1 DDPDLLRGCD
11 RREQCARGCDA
22 QEHLGPTSNHRLRLT
37 SPGCTPPEL
46 SRRPERFCT
55 QPGGEGTVR
64 TAAAPLR
71 AGRPT
76 ARAPPP
82 SLRARAP
89 IIAGTP
95 GRCASCTPV
104 AVRPPPLGV
113 PAVAGARD
121 RGGEPAR
128 PGATRCASRPPR
140 EATRPCRLAGFR
152 YDVTYMEPPADR
164 AETD

>member
-104 AVRPPPLGV
+104 AVLPAPLGR
-113 PAVAGARD
+113 PSR
-121 RGGEPAR
+121 RRR
-128 PGATRCASRPPR
+128 PGPRRGTRPSRSHPLRLSTPKGGDTTLPPR
-140 EATRPCRLAGFR
+140 SEERRAG
-152 YDVTYMEPPADR
+152 
-164 AETD
+164 